1 VSKALE
7 KFRKGHNVNDKE
19 LKSRDEML
27 EYFATFSDEIPRMIE
42 EEYMKCATE
51 LGPSSK
57 QCRQLSKLL
66 YQAASLSVDSG
77 KLRKELEQIKPSTK
91 SALNRELLSH
101 QKIWKSIDEKAKG
114 FVKGMQGR
122 KGTERQAKGTK
133 TASNTEGEVTYFRER
148 GFYQFPY

>member
-42 EEYMKCATE
+42 GEYMRCATE

-77 KLRKELEQIKPSTK
+77 KLRKELEQMKLSTE
-91 SALNRELLSH
+91 SALNWELLH
-101 QKIWKSIDEKAKG
+101 EQKIWKNMDEKAKD
-114 FVKGMQGR
+114 FVKEMQR
-122 KGTERQAKGTK
+122 KDEYGDGCCTYHGAERRANG
-133 TASNTEGEVTYFRER
+133 YFREG